1 MQNRLQEKKQ
11 KSKTDILAR
20 VLFLTL
26 LFVAP
31 WPLGGVLLSTQ
42 WILFSL
48 LALIAL
54 LALPG
59 HFREKRE
66 LPPIALWLLLALM
79 FVTAQA
85 FSGLRA
91 GPTSFF
97 PSGSCLALMRLL
109 FGVISFFLGWRLFAR
124 FREQQWLWVVLA
136 VSGAAQSFVGIVQ
149 RITWSGKLL
158 WTYEL
163 TQGGHPFASWVC
175 RNNAGLYLNFCL
187 AGALGL
193 LVAVFNREKFKQD
206 YRSVLPRARGEQ
218 GRIDFF
224 LFHMSKLNFPRAATL
239 LLTLL
244 IFLGIS
250 GSFSRGA
257 ALGTFCGLLALAVL
271 KRRVGV
277 TLISATVLFFGGG
290 FLFDWLGFAEPLN
303 ARFDTEA
310 ILSEGDFRIQHW
322 LTAMQ
327 AFLKRPLWGF
337 GSGAYRY
344 AYLSYETRFN
354 EHWFFNADNQY
365 VEWLV
370 EGGLFLFSIAII
382 VLYLLCRI
390 GIQLLRNS
398 RRVPAESGIGI
409 ALLYAVV
416 SCSVSAFFD
425 FGITLAANFLTLACI
440 AGAACAAQNRYLNSR
455 AISDRGWLFPLLV
468 VSGLF
473 CLPTL
478 FRAANA
484 ENAERAARIEMSRLE
499 KTRLGRAAAEP
510 EVIDK
515 LIRQSQQALTAWPG
529 NAELQLRLGR
539 LLIHRYRLAF
549 REAVASKSVVDPQAA
564 WQLSN
569 VTLLHGRVVKL
580 EREGQRD
587 ALEAL
592 RKDPHIEKYLLPA
605 AHRFEQALIHC
616 PLIPVADYEL
626 ARLNPILGR
635 HDKFDRLTRAV
646 QRAPSLVDTLYQVGV
661 IAFQEHRDELSFNVF
676 RRHILLSI
684 QGNSTRYDW
693 VKSVTHLR
701 KRFSFE
707 EILSSVFPQE
717 VDVLHRIAEQHP
729 RYSKLADDER
739 LLVRKRLLELLEG
752 STSTSLKND
761 FDYAYVR
768 AKTLKE
774 LLRPLD
780 AIEWYRTAIENSPN
794 DVEIRLEFIDCLT
807 QVGQI
812 EKATEAAVVC
822 RNMFPERK
830 GMQELVEKLVHLQV
844 QGKNDDG
851 SNSP

>member
-1 MQNRLQEKKQ
+1 M
-11 KSKTDILAR
+11 
-20 VLFLTL
+20 
-26 LFVAP
+26 
-31 WPLGGVLLSTQ
+31 
-42 WILFSL
+42 
-48 LALIAL
+48 
-54 LALPG
+54 
-59 HFREKRE
+59 
-66 LPPIALWLLLALM
+66 
-79 FVTAQA
+79 
-85 FSGLRA
+85 
-91 GPTSFF
+91 
-97 PSGSCLALMRLL
+97 
-109 FGVISFFLGWRLFAR
+109 
-124 FREQQWLWVVLA
+124 LA
-136 VSGAAQSFVGIVQ
+136 VSGATQSFVGIVQ

-163 TQGGHPFASWVC
+163 TQGGQPFSSWVC

-193 LVAVFNREKFKQD
+193 FVAVFHQEKSGQGG
-206 YRSVLPRARGEQ
+206 RSVLRRSRDELS
-218 GRIDFF
+218 RFELV
-224 LFHMSKLNFPRAATL
+224 LFHISKLNFPKAATL
-239 LLTLL
+239 LLMLL
-244 IFLGIS
+244 IFIGIS

-257 ALGTFCGLLALAVL
+257 ALGTFCGLLVLAVL
-271 KRRVGV
+271 KKRVVV
-277 TLISATVLFFGGG
+277 TLIGTSVLLLGGAVLFE
-290 FLFDWLGFAEPLN
+290 WLGFSEGLN
-303 ARFDTEA
+303 SRFEADA
-310 ILSEGDFRIQHW
+310 ILSGGDSRIQHW
-322 LTAMQ
+322 LTALQ
-327 AFLKRPLWGF
+327 AFLQKPLWGF

-344 AYLSYETRFN
+344 AYLPYETRFN
-354 EHWFFNADNQY
+354 ERWFLNADNQY

-370 EGGLFLFSIAII
+370 EGGLFLFFVVLG
-382 VLYLLCRI
+382 VLYSLCHT
-390 GIQLLRNS
+390 GIRLSSNP

-416 SCSVSAFFD
+416 CFAVSAFFD

-440 AGAACAAQNRYLNSR
+440 AGAACGAQHRYLQSR

-468 VSGLF
+468 VSGIF
-473 CLPTL
+473 CLPNL
-478 FRAANA
+478 FWAANA
-484 ENAERAARIEMSRLE
+484 ETAERATRIEMSRLE
-499 KTRLGRAAAEP
+499 KTRFGRAGAEP

-549 REAVASKSVVDPQAA
+549 TEAVVSKSAVDPQTA

-605 AHRFEQALIHC
+605 AHRFEQALLHC

-635 HDKFDRLTRAV
+635 HDKLDRLTRAV
-646 QRAPSLVDTLYQVGV
+646 QRAPSVVDTLYQVGV
-661 IAFQEHRDELSFNVF
+661 IALQEHRDEFSFNVF
-676 RRHILLSI
+676 RRHILLSNRWI
-684 QGNSTRYDW
+684 PTQYDW

-729 RYSKLADDER
+729 RYSKLADGER
-739 LLVRKRLLELLEG
+739 LLVRKRLLELLEDN
-752 STSTSLKND
+752 TSMSLKND
-761 FDYAYVR
+761 FDFAYVR

-830 GMQELVEKLVHLQV
+830 GMRELVEKLVHLQV